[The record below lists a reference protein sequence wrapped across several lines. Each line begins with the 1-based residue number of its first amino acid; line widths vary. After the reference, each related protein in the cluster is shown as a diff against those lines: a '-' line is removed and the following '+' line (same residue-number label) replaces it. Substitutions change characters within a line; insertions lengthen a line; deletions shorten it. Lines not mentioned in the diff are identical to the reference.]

1 MAHID
6 KVRLS
11 NGDVVRPVDWSST
24 PYWSTVDIDDGPIES
39 LKAFSYGIGGDVPGS
54 PGPRKS
60 TKLDTNLKGD
70 GGVIQEQ
77 SELLLHTLRI
87 ELQTVVEEAADLAG
101 FFANEEF
108 QPDLPFVSGS
118 NLKRIQRDTL
128 VELRIANTK
137 SYCEQPLGFFPAGA
151 GVVPTVGAAARTFF
165 PGLLGQFIVGQNG
178 GGSVFDN
185 RLFGTPHHIGAGEA
199 FAVNLKFPFGQVRNL
214 NLGDADSAR
223 IRVRIYAGGYR
234 ARPVV

>member
-6 KVRLS
+6 KVRLA
-11 NGDVVRPVDWSST
+11 NGDTVRPVDWSST
-24 PYWSTVDIDDGPIES
+24 PYWSTVEIDDGPIET
-39 LKAFSYGIGGDVPGS
+39 LKAFSYGMGGDVPGS

-60 TKLDTNLKGD
+60 TILDTNMKGD

-77 SELLLHTLRI
+77 SELLLHTLQI
-87 ELQTVVEEAADLAG
+87 ELIQTRTAG
-101 FFANEEF
+101 ATTLFSNPEF
-108 QPDLPFVSGS
+108 QPDPPFVSAP
-118 NLKRIQRDTL
+118 NVKRIQRDTL

-151 GVVPTVGAAARTFF
+151 GVCSTMGAATRAVG
-165 PGLLGQFIVGQNG
+165 PAVAFIVGQNG
-178 GGSVFDN
+178 GGNVYNN
-185 RLFGTPHHIGAGEA
+185 RQFATPHHIGAGEA

-214 NLGDADSAR
+214 NLGTDDNAR
-223 IRVRIYAGGYR
+223 VRVRIYASGYR